1 MKKGGRHVTAT
12 KAAAYLFILPG
23 FLFFCFS
30 ILIPFF
36 MGINIAFTDWNGINP
51 DYNYVGFQNFI
62 GMFKDQRIAQPIR
75 NSLVF
80 ALIGVVA
87 GTCFSL
93 GMALLANAQEG
104 KKGKFVRTVFFIP
117 VCFSAILTAFIWKF
131 IYKEVFYNAF
141 SIKSP
146 LGNRD
151 WVIPAIILMGLW
163 NSSGIN
169 MLIYYSGLKKIP
181 TDLYEAA
188 MIDGASTMQ
197 KFRTIT
203 LPLLTPAFSVCV
215 TLTLTSYLREF
226 AMTLSATEGGPG
238 GASRTLAIYVYENL
252 FKFSKAGYGQ
262 AVALVFAL
270 FCIILGNLV
279 SRFFRKREVEM

>member
-1 MKKGGRHVTAT
+1 MKKRGGHVTAT
-12 KAAAYLFILPG
+12 KVAAYLFILPG

-36 MGINIAFTDWNGINP
+36 MGIHIAFTDWNGINY

-62 GMFKDQRIAQPIR
+62 GMFSDQRIAQPIR

-80 ALIGVVA
+80 AAIGVVA

-93 GMALLANAQEG
+93 GMALLANSQEG
-104 KKGKFVRTVFFIP
+104 KAGKFVRTVFFIP
-117 VCFSAILTAFIWKF
+117 VCFSAVLTAFIWKF
-131 IYKEVFYNAF
+131 IYKEVFFNVLGV
-141 SIKSP
+141 KSP
-146 LGNRD
+146 LGNPD

-169 MLIYYSGLKKIP
+169 MLIYYSGLKNIP

-188 MIDGASTMQ
+188 MIDGASTLQ

-203 LPLLTPAFSVCV
+203 LPLLTPAFSVCI

-252 FKFSKAGYGQ
+252 YKFSKAGYGQ

-270 FCIILGNLV
+270 FCIILGNTV
-279 SRFFRKREVEM
+279 SRFFRKREVEL